1 MRRDIPSK
9 EIVMK
14 SIVVYGGLALVVTFG
29 IGIAVLSPRR
39 SRKSNVSDESLRR
52 LQEQFRSLDAVW
64 YG

>member
-1 MRRDIPSK
+1 
-9 EIVMK
+9 MK

-29 IGIAVLSPRR
+29 IGMAWLSPRR
-39 SRKSNVSDESLRR
+39 SRKTNVSDESLRR

>member
-29 IGIAVLSPRR
+29 IGMAWLSPRR
-39 SRKSNVSDESLRR
+39 SRKTNVSDESLRR